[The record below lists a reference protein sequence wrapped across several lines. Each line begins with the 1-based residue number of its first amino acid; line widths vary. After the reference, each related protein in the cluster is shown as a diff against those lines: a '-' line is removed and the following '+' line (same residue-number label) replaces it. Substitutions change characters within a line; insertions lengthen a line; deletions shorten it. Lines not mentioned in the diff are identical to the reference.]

1 MHNAP
6 NDMDLLPDGVP
17 APTQQAPTVSF
28 AMREVFRSRPFWFL
42 TIGEGLAAASLSA
55 GHSIA
60 GWKALELVDSTLLA
74 IFLTIATFVSVCFYL
89 VGGLAGDRF
98 PKYKVLASFAAI
110 QAMGILVL
118 VFAGNMPI
126 ISLALAVM
134 SIGAGGLVPLALAIV
149 PDYYGTGSL
158 GIILG
163 IQVFPVALVSTVAPA
178 SPLAGWILDVTG
190 SYFLT
195 LLPPAGSDPAG
206 RVPVPEGP
214 ATASAGNEC
223 PPGAAG
229 PANRLLGAKA
239 NAGVVSTPALQPAF
253 VYQFAVT
260 TLRW

>member
-1 MHNAP
+1 
-6 NDMDLLPDGVP
+6 MDLLPDGVP
-17 APTQQAPTVSF
+17 APAQQAPAVSF
-28 AMREVFRSRPFWFL
+28 TMREVLRSRPFWFL
-42 TIGEGLAAASLSA
+42 TIGEGLAATSLSA

-163 IQVFPVALVSTVAPA
+163 IQVLLVALVSTVAPA
-178 SPLAGWILDVTG
+178 SPLAIWLFDMTG
-190 SYFLT
+190 SYFLP
-195 LLPPAGSDPAG
+195 LLPTAGSDPAG
-206 RVPVPEGP
+206 RVPVPESP

-229 PANRLLGAKA
+229 PANQLLGTKA
-239 NAGVVSTPALQPAF
+239 NAGVASTPALQPAF